1 MNMQKSRNVLEQEPY
16 SDRGFRVTQ
25 VDFEIIL
32 VDGVVKSG
40 IGSFFFFL
48 DLVGIS
54 RSFRLF
60 FSLVRCDVNLPHCS
74 PDPGSSRFF

>member
-40 IGSFFFFL
+40 IGSFFFFFGSRG
-48 DLVGIS
+48 DLS
-54 RSFRLF
+54 KFPAFLQS
-60 FSLVRCDVNLPHCS
+60 CEM
-74 PDPGSSRFF
+74 